1 MATLQEID
9 QNLPQTESELEND
22 TNKEF
27 EETKDSENFETTENS
42 QDLENAEQSEQPE
55 EEDERWTRKPTLP
68 SWLLDVDKKIEAF
81 KQNYSE
87 YKKEY
92 DTLTGKISVFNEK
105 QKQAKKDDMMK
116 KYFKHQLEQQKEA
129 NKIHFYDLPKYTL
142 MEIAKFI
149 SKDYAPEL
157 IRLTRVCS
165 TLYHKLNDENV
176 WKMIVQD
183 YFGRAFVVANE
194 KNISIFENEQKKAMA
209 KIEKKLQNQRHIN
222 KLAAPK
228 HHVKPVH
235 ENPHPIEPKNIHAKR
250 DEFYWAAIFKNIHAR
265 FRLTRSTFKTLYDSK
280 FPKNNDFSLLN
291 TEINKSLGFVIE
303 TFSTVGTHEFNDKL
317 RILELIKEM
326 VRDQKSLLALIRL
339 CNNDNGVIKVNSLTL
354 ILILLGYFRDLKKN
368 FLEFTSF
375 TLIQRLQTIDK
386 EFNITIFAVNISD
399 FDLCIIPDIAGY
411 RLYFKDIRSRLDY
424 KAQINFQNSFPAQ
437 LPLDGANMK
446 WQGAFLNAIGQI
458 TQPFRC
464 TLKLDT
470 KKQSIIGFVEYYR
483 KNPETEEEN
492 RIVEKIRGTLD
503 TNILHKRLENMK
515 VPNPMR
521 SFREPIGKVFIGEEN
536 SLEDELELGLD
547 IALSVKHEGWF
558 VCLHGCSLLGK
569 IFFCYQKME

>member
-1 MATLQEID
+1 M
-9 QNLPQTESELEND
+9 N
-22 TNKEF
+22 
-27 EETKDSENFETTENS
+27 
-42 QDLENAEQSEQPE
+42 
-55 EEDERWTRKPTLP
+55 
-68 SWLLDVDKKIEAF
+68 
-81 KQNYSE
+81 
-87 YKKEY
+87 
-92 DTLTGKISVFNEK
+92 
-105 QKQAKKDDMMK
+105 

-129 NKIHFYDLPKYTL
+129 NKVHFYDLPKYTL

-157 IRLTRVCS
+157 IKLTRVCS

-194 KNISIFENEQKKAMA
+194 KNISIFETEQKKAVA
-209 KIEKKLQNQRHIN
+209 KIEKKLQNARHIDR
-222 KLAAPK
+222 LAAPK
-228 HHVKPVH
+228 YHAVNANRSVH
-235 ENPHPIEPKNIHAKR
+235 ENLQAVEANKKSGLKR
-250 DEFYWAAIFKNIHAR
+250 GEFYWTAIFKNIHAR

-291 TEINKSLGFVIE
+291 TDINKSLGFVIE
-303 TFSTVGTHEFNDKL
+303 TFSTVGTYEFNEKL

-326 VRDQKSLLALIRL
+326 VMDQKSLLALIRL
-339 CNNDNGVIKVNSLTL
+339 CNNDNGVIKINSLTL

-368 FLEFTSF
+368 FLEFTSL

-386 EFNITIFAVNISD
+386 EFNITIFAINISD

-411 RLYFKDIRSRLDY
+411 RLYFKDIRNRLDC
-424 KAQINFQNSFPAQ
+424 KAQINFHNSFPAK

-446 WQGAFLNAIGQI
+446 WQGAFLNETGQI

-470 KKQSIIGFVEYYR
+470 KKPAVIGFVEYYK
-483 KNPETEEEN
+483 KNPETGEEN
-492 RIVEKIRGTLD
+492 RIVEKIRGDLD
-503 TNILHKRLENMK
+503 TKVLNNKVANMK

-521 SFREPIGKVFIGEEN
+521 SFREPIAKAFIGEEG
-536 SLEDELELGLD
+536 SLEDELELGMD
-547 IALSVKHEGWF
+547 IAISTKSEGWF
-558 VCLHGCSLLGK
+558 VCIHGHSLLGR